1 MSWRITPSFTQWTP
15 ALISTAL
22 WLDAADNSTV
32 FSDAGSTQAVAGTS
46 TVQQWSDKSGN
57 SRHVSQATSN
67 LRPSYTSAG
76 LNGKNILTFSS
87 KTMRTALNALSFP
100 TLAVFTVASNSRDT
114 SVLLGIPEAELSHD
128 SPFFRF
134 VVFRNASPVG
144 SLNVR
149 LNGTPATG
157 VLDSFGSG
165 ANIYSLD
172 SSNAQARLN
181 STVAVTGTP
190 ATLTYPNSV
199 PFVLGSN
206 AASNELMNGTFAEV
220 VAVSSA
226 PSTDTRQKLE
236 GYLAHKWGLTA
247 NLPETHPYK
256 HQIPTPGA

>member
-1 MSWRITPSFTQWTP
+1 MSWIITPSFTQWTP

-46 TVQQWSDKSGN
+46 TVQQWNDKSGN

-100 TLAVFTVASNSRDT
+100 TLAVFAVASNGATS
-114 SVLLGIPEAELSHD
+114 SVLFGIPEAELSHTA
-128 SPFFRF
+128 PFFRF
-134 VVFRNASPVG
+134 LVFRDSSPPG
-144 SLNVR
+144 SLSIR
-149 LNGTPATG
+149 LNGSAATG
-157 VLDSFGSG
+157 ALDSFGSG
-165 ANIYSLD
+165 VNIYSLD
-172 SSNAQARLN
+172 SSTAQARLN
-181 STVAVTGTP
+181 GTVGVTGTP
-190 ATLTYPNSV
+190 VTLTYPNSV

-206 AASNELMNGTFAEV
+206 AATGELMNGTFAEV

-226 PSTDTRQKLE
+226 PSTDTRQRIE

-247 NLPETHPYK
+247 NLPNTHPYK
-256 HQIPTPGA
+256 HQVPTPGA